1 MQRLIIVPPPSC
13 IDCGPI
19 ATGSWRGVERLA
31 AARSRPIARALP
43 SSARIIDRAPSDG
56 AMLVAVR
63 GQTAGSLE
71 QQLPAGTRVFD
82 EYWYRLERPG
92 APWLWRTGRKRAT
105 VPAGTGGRNWIV
117 RVSAKGA
124 GPLAD
129 ATVTLLL
136 GGRQLTAVTSA
147 SGIARFRL
155 PLQSRRIARLYVD
168 PLHSGWPVY
177 RDDVAIEAKGL
188 EVDVPALDRSYEDT
202 RNLVY
207 GLPGAGGGGVFVAVV
222 DSGVGPHRDLAVVGG
237 RNTTELEPHGAIDD
251 WMGHGTHVA
260 GVIAAR
266 AGGRRRGEA
275 SQVSL
280 LAFRVFQKN
289 GLAASNFWIRNAIN
303 EAADAGCC
311 LANLS
316 LGGGNPDPGVMS
328 AVQMAWDKGCVCLAA
343 AGNDGA
349 AMVDVPARYRNVL
362 AISAIGLEGAWPRG
376 TTHDLE
382 TVASPARGR
391 EIAGRRVFVTGFSN
405 HGPEI
410 SLTAPGSAV
419 VSMLPGDRY
428 GVMSGTSMA
437 TPIATGVLARR
448 IAAAGVHRMAPDGR
462 RAAAIVALAREHAEK
477 LSLPATMQGYGLAR

>member
-1 MQRLIIVPPPSC
+1 
-13 IDCGPI
+13 
-19 ATGSWRGVERLA
+19 
-31 AARSRPIARALP
+31 
-43 SSARIIDRAPSDG
+43 
-56 AMLVAVR
+56 MLVEIRDQSAETLQR
-63 GQTAGSLE
+63 
-71 QQLPAGTRVFD
+71 QLPEGTRVF
-82 EYWYRLERPG
+82 EEFWYRLDRTG
-92 APWLWRTGRKRAT
+92 APWLWRTGRKRAMP
-105 VPAGTGGRNWIV
+105 PAGTGGRNWIV
-117 RVSAKGA
+117 RVSAGDA
-124 GPLAD
+124 GPLPD
-129 ATVTLLL
+129 VTVTLLL
-136 GGRQLTAVTSA
+136 GGRQLTAVSSA

-155 PLQSRRIARLYVD
+155 PLRSRRIDRLYVD
-168 PLHSGWPVY
+168 PLHSAWPVY
-177 RDDVAIEAKGL
+177 RDDVAIEPKGL
-188 EVDVPALDRSYEDT
+188 ALEVPALGRSYADT

-207 GLPGAGGGGVFVAVV
+207 GLPEAGGGGVFVAVV

-266 AGGRRRGEA
+266 ASGRRRGEA

-289 GLAASNFWIRNAIN
+289 GMTASNFWIRNAIN

-316 LGGGNPDPGVMS
+316 LGGGDPDPGVMS
-328 AVQMAWDKGCVCLAA
+328 AVQMAWDKGCVCVAA

-349 AMVDVPARYRNVL
+349 ATVDVPARYRNVL
-362 AISAIGLEGAWPRG
+362 AVSAIGLEGAWPPG
-376 TTHDLE
+376 TTHELE

-405 HGPEI
+405 HGPEV
-410 SLTAPGSAV
+410 SLTAPGSAI
-419 VSMLPGDRY
+419 VSTLPGDRY

-462 RAAAIVALAREHAEK
+462 RAAAVVALARAHAEK
-477 LSLPATMQGYGLAR
+477 LGLPATMQGYGLAH